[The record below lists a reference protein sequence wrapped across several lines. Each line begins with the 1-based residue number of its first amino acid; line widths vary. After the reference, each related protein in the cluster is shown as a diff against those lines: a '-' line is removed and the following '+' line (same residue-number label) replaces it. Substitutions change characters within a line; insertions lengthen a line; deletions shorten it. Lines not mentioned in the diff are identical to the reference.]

1 MVLVVFGCVPVFYD
15 VCVLWHI
22 CELLKGV
29 LFVLFRYSQMSA
41 ISVSRKNWVFSQTT
55 KILYPTPLPQI
66 NQGIDVK
73 KIEVNCLSYYFER

>member
-41 ISVSRKNWVFSQTT
+41 TSVSRKNWVFSQTT
-55 KILYPTPLPQI
+55 KILYPTPLPQ
-66 NQGIDVK
+66 NQPRDRCK

>member
-1 MVLVVFGCVPVFYD
+1 
-15 VCVLWHI
+15 
-22 CELLKGV
+22 
-29 LFVLFRYSQMSA
+29 MSA

>member
-1 MVLVVFGCVPVFYD
+1 MVLVVFWCILVFCG

-22 CELLKGV
+22 CELLKDV

-41 ISVSRKNWVFSQTT
+41 ISVSGKNWVFSQTT
-55 KILYPTPLPQI
+55 KILYPTPLPKI

-73 KIEVNCLSYYFER
+73 K